1 MPTHEPLILEYRN
14 EVIDNVHMGYVCIVN
29 ENSKVLF
36 HIGDPSEY
44 VYYRS
49 ASKPIQ
55 ALPVIMRDLD
65 KKYGI
70 TEEESVIFS
79 ASHSGE
85 PFHIAILESIF
96 AKAGLKEEMLIMKP
110 TYPGYFPAKLELLK
124 KDLPPRKFYH
134 NCAGKHA
141 GAMLL
146 QRELGGKVEDY
157 WRPDSPAQK
166 EIKRAVMAL
175 SETNEDNTKVGIDG
189 CGVPVFAVGLKNI
202 AAGYKNLACI
212 DTIRDEKL
220 REAAGVY
227 LPRINR
233 YPHIIRGTGYL
244 CSLMNRDPNLISK
257 DGAAGVYGCGMR
269 KERLGISFK
278 MSSGEDTVWP
288 LILKSIFTQIGG
300 QDPQTLEMLDK
311 LRPDSVFND
320 NDLVV
325 GHYESL
331 ICLDRKPIR

>member
-14 EVIDNVHMGYVCIVN
+14 EVVDNVHMGYVCIVD

-85 PFHIAILESIF
+85 PFHVAVLESIF
-96 AKAGLKEEMLIMKP
+96 AKAELKEEMLIMKP

-134 NCAGKHA
+134 NCGKTCWSNA
-141 GAMLL
+141 FAARVGRKNRRLL
-146 QRELGGKVEDY
+146 
-157 WRPDSPAQK
+157 
-166 EIKRAVMAL
+166 
-175 SETNEDNTKVGIDG
+175 
-189 CGVPVFAVGLKNI
+189 
-202 AAGYKNLACI
+202 AAGFSRSEGNK
-212 DTIRDEKL
+212 K
-220 REAAGVY
+220 G
-227 LPRINR
+227 
-233 YPHIIRGTGYL
+233 GY
-244 CSLMNRDPNLISK
+244 
-257 DGAAGVYGCGMR
+257 GA
-269 KERLGISFK
+269 E
-278 MSSGEDTVWP
+278 
-288 LILKSIFTQIGG
+288 
-300 QDPQTLEMLDK
+300 
-311 LRPDSVFND
+311 
-320 NDLVV
+320 
-325 GHYESL
+325 
-331 ICLDRKPIR
+331 